1 MPGMLGI
8 AHQMANFTKQNCILL
23 RKTRSKILCSCK
35 GTCYAGIADI
45 LLRKTRSKILS
56 SSKDSDF
63 ASQNKED
70 SHERTGNRKQ
80 QIR

>member
-1 MPGMLGI
+1 MFSYSREIQKVIGD
-8 AHQMANFTKQNCILL
+8 AKQGVKSSP
-23 RKTRSKILCSCK
+23 RQRTQ
-35 GTCYAGIADI
+35 I

>member
-1 MPGMLGI
+1 MFSYSREIQKVIGD
-8 AHQMANFTKQNCILL
+8 AKQ
-23 RKTRSKILCSCK
+23 
-35 GTCYAGIADI
+35 G
-45 LLRKTRSKILS
+45 KILS